1 MGDDPGEPP
10 AVTPGRVG
18 APLRIVGARFVL
30 PVERVFAI
38 VDAVV
43 AIAMTIILL
52 DIRIRPGLDD
62 GTLREELYRTLPDL
76 WAFVL
81 SVVVIGLFWR
91 HHHMVMR
98 HAARI
103 DAPLLWLNFAF
114 IAMVSLIP
122 FPTAVLED
130 YVSKPVGPTLYA
142 IVIAALALILVLMW
156 LHLIRQAG
164 PAHAPI
170 TGTAKLRPLVMPLI
184 VVIVFLA
191 SIPVALQTPTMAPY
205 IWLAVPV
212 LTVIVLLSLRRADQ
226 RRRTH
231 AGRNGPGAD
240 RSPSDGAD
248 GSGGDGRGTGRSTP

>member
-1 MGDDPGEPP
+1 MGEDWEEQP
-10 AVTPGRVG
+10 AVTPGGIG
-18 APLRIVGARFVL
+18 APLHIEGTRVVL

-52 DIRIRPGLDD
+52 DIRITPGLDD
-62 GTLREELYRTLPDL
+62 GPLREELYRTVPDL
-76 WAFVL
+76 WAFAL

-122 FPTAVLED
+122 FPTSVLED
-130 YVSKPVGPTLYA
+130 YVTKPVGPTLYA
-142 IVIAALALILVLMW
+142 IVIAALASVLVLMW
-156 LHLIRQAG
+156 LHLTREAG

-170 TGTAKLRPLVMPLI
+170 TGTARLRPLVMQLI

-191 SIPVALQTPTMAPY
+191 SIPVALSAPALAPY
-205 IWLAVPV
+205 VWLAVP
-212 LTVIVLLSLRRADQ
+212 LLSVIAVFLLRRHDRASQ
-226 RRRTH
+226 NRASQNRTRQDRP
-231 AGRNGPGAD
+231 GNGP
-240 RSPSDGAD
+240 SI
-248 GSGGDGRGTGRSTP
+248 SG